1 MPAELVKFRCYRC
14 NQLLA
19 VSPSKVGAIVACPK
33 CQADLVVPGAET
45 QIKVEPR
52 PQPKGP
58 AAVGTGGPGEPTS
71 RPVPLPGFFGE
82 TPPEIPAE
90 VADLRPEDLRVEA
103 EFFANLTRKPPEP
116 EPIPAPSIPEPISP
130 EIATLAPT
138 PPPPIPKVASPFRP
152 PDVFSAA
159 PETVDMMPKPTA
171 AMPVFAPVESV
182 VPPIQIET
190 TDLRTPVDQP
200 RIVHEVILPASVVLA
215 WSLFVLAAITL
226 SFLAGLLVGHF
237 LWRGT

>member
-19 VSPSKVGAIVACPK
+19 VSPGKVGAIVACPK
-33 CQADLVVPGAET
+33 CQADLVVPGAESPT
-45 QIKVEPR
+45 KVEPR

-58 AAVGTGGPGEPTS
+58 AAAGTGPGDPTS
-71 RPVPLPGFFGE
+71 RSVPLPGFFGE

-116 EPIPAPSIPEPISP
+116 EPNPAASVPEPISP
-130 EIATLAPT
+130 EIATLPQT
-138 PPPPIPKVASPFRP
+138 PPPIPKVATPFRP
-152 PDVFSAA
+152 PEVFSAA
-159 PETVDMMPKPTA
+159 PETVDMTA
-171 AMPVFAPVESV
+171 RPAPAMPVFAPVELV

-237 LWRGT
+237 LWRAP